1 MMTYV
6 CVSYIIQAPEGLR
19 LSSIIGDSAGIRAAI
34 LLFVWF
40 MVKVKKTQSSEST
53 GAELVY

>member
-19 LSSIIGDSAGIRAAI
+19 LPSSIGDCAGIISAI

-40 MVKVKKTQSSEST
+40 MVKVKKTKASERTES
-53 GAELVY
+53 ELI